1 MIGVAH
7 AVTQRTPEWHAL
19 RCGRLTGT
27 GAADMVAVLK
37 SGKGEA
43 AARRDVRLRLVVERL
58 TRRSQDAGGFVSNDM
73 QWGIDHEDDARRAY
87 EAASGHVV
95 RTGVGFVSHPEL
107 LAGCSPDGLVGADGV
122 VEIKCPKSATH
133 LVTVRARVV
142 PAEYLPQVHHALWLT
157 GARWC
162 DFVSFDPRFP
172 RALQLRVVRVTMS
185 DAERAAW
192 EITVRN
198 FLDEVAREL
207 ADVEQLLVAPV
218 AA

>member
-1 MIGVAH
+1 MIGIVH
-7 AVTQRTPEWHAL
+7 NVDQRSAEWHAL
-19 RCGRLTGT
+19 RCGKLTGT
-27 GAADMVAVLK
+27 GAADMIATLK

-43 AARRDVRLRLVVERL
+43 AARRDLRLRLVVERL
-58 TRRSQDAGGFVSNDM
+58 TRRATDAGGFVSSDM
-73 QWGIDHEDDARRAY
+73 QWGIDHEADARRAY
-87 EAASGHVV
+87 EALSGHVV
-95 RTGVGFVSHPEL
+95 HTDVGFVAHPEL
-107 LAGCSPDGLVGADGV
+107 LAGCSPDGLVGDVGC

-133 LVTVRARVV
+133 LVALRARAV
-142 PAEYLPQVHHALWLT
+142 PVEYVPQCRHALWLT

-172 RALQLRVVRVTMS
+172 RALQLVVVRVTLS
-185 DAERAAW
+185 DTERAAW